1 MEFMEM
7 IGDAFEYTRDAL
19 VGKWMRWLI
28 LAVVSLI
35 PIVNLILGGYVAR
48 IYRGARIA
56 PEIGDDYVALWV
68 DGLKLAIVAIIYF
81 IPVWIVGGLLSFA
94 GIAVFPMGEDPS
106 VILSIAALGTMAIA
120 GIVMFIVALAVGL
133 IQQMALVRFAR
144 TDDFGEAFNI
154 SAILAHIGRLGWGSY
169 ILAMIVLYVMLAIF
183 FIVLGLFTILTLGL
197 GALLFLVIAPPVAIF
212 VGRYLTLIY
221 DSAPAPA

>member
-154 SAILAHIGRLGWGSY
+154 SAILAHIGRIGWGSY
-169 ILAMIVLYVMLAIF
+169 IVALIVLYLALFVF
-183 FIVLGLFTILTLGL
+183 FIVMAILGVLTFGL
-197 GALLFLVIAPPVAIF
+197 GFLLFFALAPAFSIF
-212 VGRYLTLIY
+212 VARFVTRIY